1 MMQKIYTTWSSCYGF
16 RVCCLDYD
24 IRKSE
29 ISGIYSMQEGNGKN
43 VHTFWAGYLKGK
55 KLVVDYRCRCEG
67 NIMDLETNCV

>member
-1 MMQKIYTTWSSCYGF
+1 
-16 RVCCLDYD
+16 
-24 IRKSE
+24 
-29 ISGIYSMQEGNGKN
+29 MQEGNGKN